1 MYKCILE
8 FLFLFQFAHF
18 RTNDARLIDLLKKN
32 TAGTRE
38 GTNKLESAF
47 INKPLLSMSEVHVC
61 FYSREH
67 CIESFFFFLLP
78 KTALQQSNKK
88 KWNRCIELPIN
99 SMIVKKKKKLL
110 SGCFHFIYLFIIFSI
125 GRRRACG
132 LSELKHGFTCMLSL
146 QYCNKDF
153 KMKFIWDHLLFN
165 VRCLEQ
171 GIKKAS
177 ISKSLLCCYKDYVT
191 IPFVWCLRG
200 NNLNFW

>member
-1 MYKCILE
+1 MYIRTSFFISICP
-8 FLFLFQFAHF
+8 FQNKRCKTHRSFE
-18 RTNDARLIDLLKKN
+18 KKYCRH
-32 TAGTRE
+32 RE

-61 FYSREH
+61 FCSREH
-67 CIESFFFFLLP
+67 CIESFFFFLLR
-78 KTALQQSNKK
+78 KTALHKSNKK
-88 KWNRCIELPIN
+88 KWNRCIDLPIN
-99 SMIVKKKKKLL
+99 SMIVKKKKML
-110 SGCFHFIYLFIIFSI
+110 SGCFDFIYLFFIFST

-132 LSELKHGFTCMLSL
+132 LSEIKHGFTCMLSL

-177 ISKSLLCCYKDYVT
+177 ISKSLLFCYKDYVT